1 MADDEDSRLDIDRL
15 IGHFDEK
22 VFPLH
27 GTFLLGEMALFAFT
41 GLVATGIFLGLFYE
55 PSTATVTVNGED
67 LPAAYASVLQ
77 LNGLAIGQLVRRIH
91 HWSAHIMLATL
102 VVHMAR
108 VYFTGAYRE
117 PRDINWL
124 IGVGLLGLTVLAAFV
139 GYLLPFD
146 LFAVTATGIGY
157 EMATSVPWFGQDL
170 ANLVFG
176 GPFPNSAT
184 VPRFYTLH
192 ILLIPAALV
201 ALISLHLLIVVK
213 IKHTQDPGIT
223 GRLKAQAGNVKEG
236 LVGIPMWPEQVVV
249 MVTVFFT
256 YAAGVTLLA
265 AFVPVHPIEVYGP
278 PGGSTPAVKPDW
290 YLLWVYGIL
299 RVMPP
304 IDITILGGNINARF
318 IAGIVVPGIVGGA
331 IASVPIVDKLVTGS
345 EVDDRNYTSIEH
357 PFDRPGRTAIGLGAA
372 AFFVVTGV
380 AGYYTELGIPGNT
393 MRALIVF
400 VPLAVGIVSY
410 LGIKERYGQRTR
422 ETTPTVEEEQEH

>member
-1 MADDEDSRLDIDRL
+1 MADDSDSRLDIRRL
-15 IGHFDEK
+15 FGHFENK

-27 GTFLLGEMALFAFT
+27 GTFLLGELALFSFT
-41 GLVATGIFLGLFYE
+41 GIVATGIFLGLFYE
-55 PSTATVTVNGED
+55 PSTATVTVDGNEI
-67 LPAAYASVLQ
+67 PAAYASVLQ
-77 LNGLAIGQLVRRIH
+77 INSIPIGKLVRRIH

-117 PRDINWL
+117 PRDINWVL
-124 IGVGLLGLTVLAAFV
+124 GTGLLGLTVLAAFV

-146 LFAVTATGIGY
+146 EFAVTATAIGY
-157 EMATSVPWFGQDL
+157 QIATSVPWIGQDL
-170 ANLVFG
+170 ANLVFA
-176 GPFPNSAT
+176 GPFPNPQT

-201 ALISLHLLIVVK
+201 TLISIHLVIVIK
-213 IKHTQDPGIT
+213 MKHTQDPGIT
-223 GRLKAQAGNVKEG
+223 GRLKAQAGTVKEG
-236 LVGIPMWPEQVVV
+236 LVGVPMWPEQVTV
-249 MVTVFFT
+249 MVAVFFT

-304 IDITILGGNINARF
+304 IDVTIFGGTIGARF
-318 IAGIVVPGIVGGA
+318 LAGVVVPGVVGGA
-331 IASVPIVDKLVTGS
+331 IASVPIADKFLTGS

-393 MRALIVF
+393 MRALIIF
-400 VPLAVGIVSY
+400 VPLVVGIVSY
-410 LGIKERYGQRTR
+410 LGIKERLGPRTA
-422 ETTPTVEEEQEH
+422 EATPAAEDEVDH

>member
-1 MADDEDSRLDIDRL
+1 MADGGDSRLDLDRL
-15 IGHFDEK
+15 FGHFERK

-27 GTFLLGEMALFAFT
+27 GTFLLGELALFSFT
-41 GLVATGIFLGLFYE
+41 GIVATGIFLGLFYE
-55 PSTATVTVNGED
+55 PSTTTVTVNGEE

-108 VYFTGAYRE
+108 VYVTGAYRE

-124 IGVGLLGLTVLAAFV
+124 IGTGLLGLTVLAAFV

-146 LFAVTATGIGY
+146 QFAVTATAIGY
-157 EMATSVPWFGQDL
+157 QIATSVPWVGQDL
-170 ANLVFG
+170 ANLVFA
-176 GPFPNSAT
+176 GPFPNPQT

-201 ALISLHLLIVVK
+201 GLISVHLLLILK

-223 GRLKAQAGNVKEG
+223 GRLKQQAGSVKKG

-249 MVTVFFT
+249 MIGVFFA
-256 YAAGVTLLA
+256 YATGVTLLA

-304 IDITILGGNINARF
+304 VDVTIFGGTIGARF
-318 IAGIVVPGIVGGA
+318 LAGVVVPGVVGGA

-345 EVDDRNYTSIEH
+345 EVDDRDYTSIEH
-357 PFDRPGRTAIGLGAA
+357 PFDRPGRTAIGIGAA
-372 AFFVVTGV
+372 AFFVVTAV

-400 VPLAVGIVSY
+400 VPPAVGLVAY
-410 LGIKERYGQRTR
+410 LGIKERFATRTP
-422 ETTPTVEEEQEH
+422 ETPSTVEEEH